1 MKDRI
6 ETVNRLFL
14 KMKFVFLWLLGTIF
28 YLIFVTNSNYS
39 TMGIIAPLVFCYL
52 FIIFFSSLPYGNLRT
67 LIVYILF
74 FSTSILTYYNFL
86 APLTGS
92 FNETNNILLFGF
104 PFYTASL
111 AYLAMNSGTLN
122 LLSAFKI
129 ANPLLLATG
138 PIALFVKNY
147 SYRKLHFRL
156 NYYLP
161 FLILG
166 LFMFQIVGA
175 PLIPAFE
182 LLKATDVI
190 GSILFAII
198 FELFVY
204 ANFCGLSLMLYGIF
218 GIAGY
223 KIPLNFQQPFSSSN
237 IIEYWRGW
245 HTSLSAVLKLL
256 FYLPLRKKFPSSIA
270 LLGVFLSSA
279 MWHGITFNFFIWGCL
294 HALVFII
301 TIFFL
306 KKNIRILPT
315 IVLII
320 GVILGRLIFADSDT
334 DRLMQKLQFSYDGL
348 GALDI
353 IWSLPTTSKISLIIG
368 FSLIA
373 VEFIFRNTKMLKK
386 RNYKYLR
393 TPISLAV
400 MLIITIFLID
410 QGVLNYA
417 VYGQR

>member
-1 MKDRI
+1 MKL
-6 ETVNRLFL
+6 VL
-14 KMKFVFLWLLGTIF
+14 LWLIGSIV
-28 YLIFVTNSNYS
+28 YLISATNPEFT
-39 TMGIIAPLVFCYL
+39 TMGVITPLLFCSL
-52 FIIFFSSLPYGNLRT
+52 FIIIFRSLPHGNFRT
-67 LIVYILF
+67 LIIYLLF
-74 FSTSILTYYNFL
+74 FSTSILTFNNFL

-92 FNETNNILLFGF
+92 VNESSNILLFGF

-138 PIALFVKNY
+138 PIALFIKNY
-147 SYRKLHFRL
+147 SYRKLHFRV

-161 FLILG
+161 FFIVG
-166 LFMFQIVGA
+166 LFLFQAVGA

-182 LLKATDVI
+182 LIKATDAV

-204 ANFCGLSLMLYGIF
+204 ANFCGLSLMLYGLF

-223 KIPLNFQQPFSSSN
+223 KIPLNFKQPFSSSN

-245 HTSLSAVLKLL
+245 HISLSAVLKLL
-256 FYLPLRKKFPSSIA
+256 FYLPLRKNFPPSIA
-270 LLGVFLSSA
+270 LLGVFLTSA

-294 HALVFII
+294 HALVFIV
-301 TIFFL
+301 TLLFL
-306 KKNIRILPT
+306 KKNIRVLPT
-315 IVLII
+315 IILII
-320 GVILGRLIFADSDT
+320 GVILGRLIFADSDI
-334 DRLMQKLQFSYDGL
+334 DRLMQKLLFSYEGL
-348 GALDI
+348 GALDV
-353 IWSLPTTSKISLIIG
+353 IWSLPSTTKISLIMG

-373 VEFIFRNTKMLKK
+373 IEFFFRNTKMLKK

-393 TPISLAV
+393 TPTSLAL
-400 MLIITIFLID
+400 MLVITIFLID
-410 QGVLNYA
+410 QGALNYA